1 MELFGIGFV
10 IALVVIGLLVYM
22 IVRLTAQRDV
32 ERTKA
37 ENYARQMNEMKD
49 AHALQLK
56 QAKDDF
62 VHQLQQ
68 AKDDFAHQLQQTKEA
83 HEQQIAALKEMND
96 KQTISQLDLIKD
108 QMQTTS
114 EKVLKM
120 RQEELG
126 AQNKEQVSKII
137 DPLQRSLKDMQ

>member
-56 QAKDDF
+56 QAKDDWMI
-62 VHQLQQ
+62 L
-68 AKDDFAHQLQQTKEA
+68 
-83 HEQQIAALKEMND
+83 
-96 KQTISQLDLIKD
+96 LINCSRPRKP
-108 QMQTTS
+108 MS
-114 EKVLKM
+114 NRL
-120 RQEELG
+120 L
-126 AQNKEQVSKII
+126 
-137 DPLQRSLKDMQ
+137 P